1 MAGVPLNNHR
11 KVPYRQE
18 GALSSHLDF
27 EEYQYQE
34 QRGLIKMG
42 GYP

>member
-1 MAGVPLNNHR
+1 MARVPFNNHM

-18 GALSSHLDF
+18 VALSSHRDF
-27 EEYQYQE
+27 EQYQYQE
-34 QRGLIKMG
+34 QVGLIKMG